1 MCRSVGGVKVSIVVF
16 QAIDLGSIPGRR
28 NYYFVLFLFSSL
40 TCIII
45 FTLVILYI
53 EFNVLMLIP
62 VHVEV

>member
-1 MCRSVGGVKVSIVVF
+1 MCRSVGGVKVSIVAF

-40 TCIII
+40 IIM